1 MKKVKIL
8 IISYFFPP
16 CSTGAATVMYN
27 LCKYLPKTSFSI
39 ITAKSDLAIH
49 LGIYDKEYI
58 LDCKTTRLPI
68 YKNTSFDHLR
78 FLLLAIIAGL
88 FSNRNKQAGCILAVY
103 PYFSDL
109 LAGYVL
115 HKMTKKPLVIYMHDL
130 CSETRRKALGYKF
143 LFFLEKKIFS
153 AAATILVMNKKYRAH
168 YLRRGINNLTI
179 FPPSIDLSEAQDYE
193 RFVTFGNDNEGKLK
207 IVFTGSVY
215 KTNEDAVLAFLK
227 AAKKAKDVQV
237 LFATP
242 TKEGYL
248 PSHLKSAIEKVN
260 VGFLSKKKCL
270 ELQKTADV
278 LFLPLSCN
286 YPYPEEMECA
296 FPCKLLE
303 YLAAG
308 KSILAMVPRKSFV
321 ESFIREYEVG
331 ITITDLSIDRI
342 VEAIEELRDEEK
354 REIYSRNALKTIS
367 LFDAKKQSER
377 FLSIFENIVSLDN

>member
-1 MKKVKIL
+1 MKVL

-16 CSTGAATVMYN
+16 CATGAATVMYN
-27 LCKYLPKTSFSI
+27 FCRYLPKTSFNI

-68 YKNTSFDHLR
+68 YKNTSFDHFR
-78 FLLLAIIAGL
+78 FLLLAIVAGL
-88 FSNRNKQAGCILAVY
+88 SYNRNKQTGCILAVY
-103 PYFSDL
+103 PYFCDL

-130 CSETRRKALGYKF
+130 CSETRRKALAYKF

-153 AAATILVMNKKYRAH
+153 AAATILIMNKKYREH

-193 RFVTFGNDNEGKLK
+193 RFVTFRNDNEGKLK

-215 KTNEDAVLAFLK
+215 ETNEDAVLAFLE
-227 AAKKAKDVQV
+227 AAKKARDVQV

-248 PSHLKSAIEKVN
+248 PSHLKSALKKVN
-260 VGFLSKKKCL
+260 VGFLPKKKCL

-278 LFLPLSCN
+278 LFLPLSHN
-286 YPYPEEMECA
+286 YSYPEEMECA

-308 KSILAMVPRKSFV
+308 KPILAIVPRKSFV
-321 ESFIREYEVG
+321 EAFIRKYDVG
-331 ITITDLSIDRI
+331 IAVTELSIERVTD
-342 VEAIEELRDEEK
+342 AIEELKAEEK
-354 REIYSRNALKTIS
+354 RKRYGENALKTVS

-377 FLSIFENIVSLDN
+377 LFSMIENVVSLGDN